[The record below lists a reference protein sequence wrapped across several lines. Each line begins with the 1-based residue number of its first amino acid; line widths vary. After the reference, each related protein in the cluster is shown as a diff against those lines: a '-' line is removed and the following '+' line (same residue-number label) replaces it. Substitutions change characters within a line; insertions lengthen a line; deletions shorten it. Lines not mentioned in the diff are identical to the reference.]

1 MNIAQSVI
9 VITAAGS
16 PMGKAIS
23 LHFASLGAKLALVDV
38 EADRLQQTQQAC
50 LAAGGNSHPFL
61 LECQDEVSISNLID
75 RVHHRFGT
83 IDVLINYWFGSDLPT
98 LFSPSSVDQF
108 CRSMSE
114 GATPFFIFGKQ
125 AANYMRVHHCEGVIV
140 NLAANLINTHQPINN
155 GSKAMISGLTQSWA
169 KELAEFNIRVGGVV
183 PLSFAHEDDHPPLGN
198 LLSQPLQYEI
208 VRSAEYIV
216 ANDYFNG
223 RMIEAEVG

>member
-23 LHFASLGAKLALVDV
+23 LHFVSLGAKLALVDI

-50 LAAGGNSHPFL
+50 LAAGGDSHPFL
-61 LECQDEVSISNLID
+61 LESQDETSIASLIND
-75 RVHHRFGT
+75 VHQYFGT
-83 IDVLINYWFGSDLPT
+83 IDVLVNYWLGSDLPM
-98 LFSPSSVDQF
+98 LFSPASVDQF

-125 AANYMRVHHCEGVIV
+125 AANYMREHHCEGVIV

-155 GSKAMISGLTQSWA
+155 GSKAMISGLTQNWA

-183 PLSFAHEDDHPPLGN
+183 PLSFDHEGNNPQNN